1 MILEKDNAARCARMA
16 KIRLTADETAHY
28 EQQMQEL
35 FAWVKQLSSVDTSGV
50 SETVLAHAAYLRPDE
65 PVVDEPMAQSIVAA
79 FNDQQA
85 HCAKVK
91 KVL

>member
-1 MILEKDNAARCARMA
+1 MRLEKDNAARCARMA

-35 FAWVKQLSSVDTSGV
+35 FAWVQQLSCVDTRGV
-50 SETVLAHAAYLRPDE
+50 SETALAHAAYLRPDE
-65 PVVDEPMAQSIVAA
+65 PVVDEPTAQVIVAA